1 MKKIVIV
8 LAALALLFFAGFSW
22 LGKSKAPEE
31 PRYKTEAVERGAITQ
46 SVSANGTL
54 NPVTMVNVGTQVS
67 GTVKSINADFN
78 QEVKAGQVLAVLD
91 PALFQAAL
99 GQSSANLANARAQLK
114 LAQAEE
120 ARFRSLV
127 AQEYASRQELDRAV
141 AAREQ
146 AEAAVRLAQAQVS
159 RDRTNLNL
167 SVIRSPVSGTV
178 IDRQVDVGQTVAASF
193 QTPTLFRIGKDL
205 TRMQI
210 DSTVAEAD
218 IGLIKLGQQVEFMV
232 DAFPDEQ
239 FTGRVE
245 QIRLNAKTE
254 QNVVTY
260 NVVVSVANP
269 ELKMLPGMT
278 ANIKVNIQTRDNVLM
293 APSASL
299 RFRPQSKPDNAGEG
313 GKSDK
318 GKKAGGPAVYRL
330 VNGEPARVPV
340 KIGITDQKMT
350 EILSGDLK
358 PGDEVVVADMSAKKN
373 GGGTG
378 GMPRGRLF

>member
-1 MKKIVIV
+1 MKKIV
-8 LAALALLFFAGFSW
+8 LALVAIILIAVAGFAW
-22 LGKSKAPEE
+22 LGKSGDSGE
-31 PRYKTEAVERGAITQ
+31 PRFKTETVERGAITQ

-78 QEVKAGQVLAVLD
+78 QEVKAGQVLAELD
-91 PALFQAAL
+91 PALFRAAL

-120 ARFRSLV
+120 TRFRSLV
-127 AQEYASRQELDRAV
+127 EQEFASRQELDRAV

-159 RDRTNLNL
+159 RDQTNLNL

-193 QTPTLFRIGKDL
+193 QTPTLFKIGKDL

-210 DSTVAEAD
+210 DTTVAEAD
-218 IGLIKLGQQVEFMV
+218 IGMVRLGQEVEFLV

-239 FTGRVE
+239 FSGRVE

-278 ANIKVNIQTRDNVLM
+278 ANIKVNIQTRDDVLM
-293 APSASL
+293 APAAAL
-299 RFRPQSKPDNAGEG
+299 RFRPQAKPEEAKEG
-313 GKSDK
+313 GKS
-318 GKKAGGPAVYRL
+318 GKSKKEGGPAVYKL
-330 VNGEPARVPV
+330 VNGEPVRVGV
-340 KIGITDQKMT
+340 KIGISDQKFA
-350 EILSGDLK
+350 EVLSGDLK
-358 PGDEVVVADMSAKKN
+358 PGDELVVADMSARKN
-373 GGGTG
+373 GAGPGST
-378 GMPRGRLF
+378 PRGRLF

>member
-8 LAALALLFFAGFSW
+8 LAALALLVFAGFSW
-22 LGKSKAPEE
+22 LSKSKASEE
-31 PRYKTEAVERGAITQ
+31 PRYKTEAAERGSITQ

-67 GTVKSINADFN
+67 GTVKSIKADFN
-78 QEVKAGQVLAVLD
+78 QEVAAGQVLAELD
-91 PALFQAAL
+91 PALFKAAL

-120 ARFRSLV
+120 TRFRSLV
-127 AQEYASRQELDRAV
+127 EQQYASRQEFDRAV

-159 RDRTNLNL
+159 RDQTNLNL
-167 SVIRSPVSGTV
+167 AVIRSPVSGTV

-193 QTPTLFRIGKDL
+193 QTPTLFKIGKDL

-210 DSTVAEAD
+210 DTTVAEAD
-218 IGLIKLGQQVEFMV
+218 IGLIKLGQEVEFLV
-232 DAFPDEQ
+232 DAFPDET
-239 FTGRVE
+239 FNGRVE

-278 ANIKVNIQTRDNVLM
+278 ANIKVKVQTREDVLM
-293 APSASL
+293 VPAAAL
-299 RFRPQSKPDNAGEG
+299 RFRPQPKANEDNG
-313 GKSDK
+313 GGGK
-318 GKKAGGPAVYRL
+318 GKKEGGPAVYKL
-330 VNGEPARVPV
+330 VNGEPVRVAV
-340 KIGITDQKMT
+340 KIGISDQKFT
-350 EILSGDLK
+350 ELLSGDLK
-358 PGDEVVVADMSAKKN
+358 PGEELVVADSAAKKN
-373 GGGTG
+373 GSGAG

>member
-1 MKKIVIV
+1 MKKMILG
-8 LAALALLFFAGFSW
+8 LAVLALLAFAGYSW
-22 LGKSKAPEE
+22 LGKGKKSDEQS
-31 PRYKTEAVERGAITQ
+31 YKTEAVERGAITQ
-46 SVSANGTL
+46 AVSANGTL
-54 NPVTMVNVGTQVS
+54 NPVTLVNVGTQVS
-67 GTVKSINADFN
+67 GTVRSINADFN

-127 AQEYASRQELDRAV
+127 EQEYASRQEMDRAV

-159 RDRTNLNL
+159 RDQTNLNL

-193 QTPTLFRIGKDL
+193 QTPTLFKIGKDL

-218 IGLIKLGQQVEFMV
+218 IGMIRLGQDVDFLV
-232 DAFPDEQ
+232 DAFPEEE
-239 FTGRVE
+239 FRGRVE

-260 NVVVSVANP
+260 NVVVNVANP
-269 ELKMLPGMT
+269 DLKLMPGMT
-278 ANIKVNIQTRDNVLM
+278 ANIRVKIQTRENVLRVP
-293 APSASL
+293 AAAL
-299 RFRPQSKPDNAGEG
+299 RFRPQPKPDAAKVGD
-313 GKSDK
+313 KSDS
-318 GKKAGGPAVYRL
+318 GRKAGGPAVYRL
-330 VNGEPARVPV
+330 VRGEPVRIPV
-340 KIGITDQKMT
+340 KPGITDQKYT
-350 EILSGDLK
+350 EILEGDIK
-358 PGDEVVVADMSAKKN
+358 AGDPLIVADVSASRN
-373 GGGTG
+373 AGA
-378 GMPRGRLF
+378 RAARNRLF